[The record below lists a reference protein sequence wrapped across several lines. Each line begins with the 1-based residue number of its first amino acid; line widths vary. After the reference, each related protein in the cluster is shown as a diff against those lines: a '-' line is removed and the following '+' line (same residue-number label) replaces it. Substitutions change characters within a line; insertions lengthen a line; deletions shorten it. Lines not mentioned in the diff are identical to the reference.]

1 MEQFSNFTF
10 VKQVSLEVL
19 GSKFNMSRRLNCLLE
34 EQIGLT
40 KYGEAVKH
48 ISFSPLIGEVFPPIS
63 EYIPSE
69 NTLEV
74 QYLMDPQQAIEAD
87 EAQFFRLMLEQFI
100 AAMEEMEL
108 PEDFDLPLFK
118 EDLKSLRFEQLQQ
131 VA

>member
-34 EQIGLT
+34 EQIDLT

-63 EYIPSE
+63 KYIPSE

-108 PEDFDLPLFK
+108 PQDFDLPLFK

>member
-63 EYIPSE
+63 KYIPSE

-108 PEDFDLPLFK
+108 PEDFDFPLFK
-118 EDLKSLRFEQLQQ
+118 EDLKALRFEQLQQ

>member
-10 VKQVSLEVL
+10 VKQISLEVL
-19 GSKFNMSRRLNCLLE
+19 GSKFNMSYRLKCLLE
-34 EQIGLT
+34 EQIDLT
-40 KYGEAVKH
+40 KYGEGVKH

-69 NTLEV
+69 KTLEV
-74 QYLMDPQQAIEAD
+74 QYLIAPQQAIEAD
-87 EAQFFRLMLEQFI
+87 ETQFFRLMLEQFI

-108 PEDFDLPLFK
+108 PEDFDFALFK
-118 EDLKSLRFEQLQQ
+118 EDLKALRFEQLQQ

>member
-10 VKQVSLEVL
+10 VKQISLEVL
-19 GSKFNMSRRLNCLLE
+19 GRKFNMSYRLNCLLE

-69 NTLEV
+69 KTLEV
-74 QYLMDPQQAIEAD
+74 QYLMDPQQAVEAD

-108 PEDFDLPLFK
+108 PQDFDLPLFK